1 MRKRMIALVL
11 AMAAVLGST
20 GCAARQQEPEKVSLT
35 MYLWDKTMTKA
46 LSLWLKDTFPEIDF
60 TFVVGY
66 NTVDFY
72 ADLNDRGAL
81 PDIITCRRFSL
92 NDAAGLSDSL
102 LDLSQTEVVGTFYDR
117 YLENN
122 REPGGAVRWL
132 PMCAEVDGYI
142 ANLDLFREY
151 GIALPTNYA
160 EFAEACRCFEEQGIN
175 GYVNDYD
182 EDYSCLEALQGCA
195 IPELMTME
203 GSLWRMRYESES
215 PDAPE
220 GLDDQVW
227 PRVFDRFRQYL
238 LDTRA
243 EAGDADMDY
252 DPMAPDFF
260 AGKIAIIRGTATDCE
275 MFRRNEGVNCAML
288 PYFGET
294 PEDSWLLTYPHCQ
307 VAVNRQVKNSP
318 EKYEAVQRVLSAM
331 FSQEGQSR
339 LEPSSALL
347 SYNKN
352 VQTKLGKAL
361 SLVEDCV
368 NRNHLY
374 MRLASTEFFSISADV
389 VRKMI
394 RGEYGAAEAYAD
406 FNAQLTV
413 HPAPTEPEVITT
425 QKTAYELAMGEHG
438 SPAASAVINT
448 AREQWGADVA
458 IGYSSVVAAPVFAGD
473 YTSQQ
478 LHWLTANRLRLRH
491 GSLTGAELETLLEW
505 LVNGKEDGAS
515 PVRGGLLPVTSGL
528 EYTVFTDNTDAY
540 TLTRVTRD
548 GKNLDKDAVYSV
560 LLLGDLNYIEA
571 SYYCGCPMPDS
582 LSDKLTAEPDDM
594 FGYTLLVSALD
605 GGNQLERPTD
615 YVAIRSRQ

>member
-1 MRKRMIALVL
+1 MRKKIIALVL
-11 AMAAVLGST
+11 ALAAVIGST
-20 GCAARQQEPEKVSLT
+20 GCAAKRKEPEKVSIT

-46 LSLWLKDTFPEIDF
+46 LSLWLEETFPEIDF

-72 ADLNDRGAL
+72 ADLNARGAL

-92 NDAAGLSDSL
+92 NDAATLSDSL

-142 ANLDLFREY
+142 ANLDLFRQY
-151 GIALPTNYA
+151 GIPLPTNYA
-160 EFAEACRCFEEQGIN
+160 EFADVCRRFEEQGIN

-203 GSLWRMRYESES
+203 GSLWRMAYESETT
-215 PDAPE
+215 DAPV
-220 GLDDQVW
+220 GLDGQVW

-238 LDTRA
+238 LDTRTEPADA
-243 EAGDADMDY
+243 EMDY
-252 DPMAPDFF
+252 DPMAPEFF
-260 AGKIAIIRGTATDCE
+260 AGKTAIIRGTATDCE
-275 MFRRNEGVNCAML
+275 MFRKNEGVNCAML

-294 PEDSWLLTYPHCQ
+294 AEDNWLLTYPHCQ
-307 VAVNRQVKNSP
+307 VAVNREVERSP
-318 EKYEAVQRVLSAM
+318 EKYAAVQRVLSAM

-352 VQTKLGKAL
+352 VRTELGVSL

-368 NRNHLY
+368 SRNHLY
-374 MRLASTEFFSISADV
+374 MRLASTEFFAVSADV

-394 RGEYGAAEAYAD
+394 RGEYGAAEAYTD
-406 FNAQLTV
+406 FNAQLTA
-413 HPAPTEPEVITT
+413 HSAPEDARVITT
-425 QKTAYELAMGEHG
+425 QKTAYDLAMGEHG

-458 IGYSSVVAAPVFAGD
+458 IGYSSVIAAPVFAGD
-473 YTSQQ
+473 YTEQQ
-478 LHWLTANRLRLRH
+478 LHWLTANRLRIRH
-491 GSLTGAELETLLEW
+491 GSLTGGELKELMGW
-505 LVNGKEDGAS
+505 LVNGKEDGAN

-528 EYTVFTDNTDAY
+528 EYTVFTGSANDY
-540 TLTRVTRD
+540 TLTRITRD
-548 GKNLDKDAVYSV
+548 GRDLDENTVYSV

-571 SYYCGCPMPDS
+571 SYYCGCPMPGS
-582 LSDKLTAEPDDM
+582 LSDKLVSEPVNEL
-594 FGYTLLVSALD
+594 GYTLLVSALD
-605 GGNQLERPTD
+605 GGKQLKTPTD
-615 YVAIRSRQ
+615 YVTIRSRQ

>member
-1 MRKRMIALVL
+1 MRKRIIALAL
-11 AMAAVLGST
+11 TLSAVFGIT
-20 GCAARQQEPEKVSLT
+20 GCAAKHQEPERVSLT

-46 LSLWLKDTFPEIDF
+46 LSLWLEERFPEIDF

-72 ADLNDRGAL
+72 ADLDARGAL

-92 NDAAGLSDSL
+92 NDAAKLSESL

-142 ANLDLFREY
+142 ANLDLFRQY
-151 GIALPTNYA
+151 GIPLPTNYG
-160 EFAEACRCFEEQGIN
+160 EFADVCRRFEEQGIH

-215 PDAPE
+215 PDAPV
-220 GLDDQVW
+220 GLDEQVW
-227 PRVFDRFRQYL
+227 PRVFDKFQQYL
-238 LDTRA
+238 LDTRT
-243 EAGDADMDY
+243 EEKDADMDY

-260 AGKIAIIRGTATDCE
+260 AGKTAIIRGTATDCE
-275 MFRRNEGVNCAML
+275 MFRRNQGINCAML
-288 PYFGET
+288 PYFGESA
-294 PEDSWLLTYPHCQ
+294 EDSWLLTYPHCQ
-307 VAVNRQVKNSP
+307 VAVNRQVAQSP
-318 EKYEAVQRVLSAM
+318 EKYTAVQKVLSAM

-352 VQTKLGKAL
+352 VRTELGTAL

-368 NRNHLY
+368 SRNHLY

-394 RGEYGAAEAYAD
+394 RGEYGAAEAYTD
-406 FNAQLTV
+406 FNAQLTA
-413 HPAPTEPEVITT
+413 HPAPEEPNVIST
-425 QKTAYELAMGEHG
+425 QKTAYDLSIGEHG

-448 AREQWGADVA
+448 ARAQWGADVA

-478 LHWLTANRLRLRH
+478 LHWLTANRLRIRH
-491 GSLTGAELETLLEW
+491 GSLTSGELEQLMGW
-505 LVNGKEDGAS
+505 LVNGREDGAS
-515 PVRGGLLPVTSGL
+515 PVRSGLLPVTSGL
-528 EYTVFTDNTDAY
+528 EYTVFNNSADHY
-540 TLTRVTRD
+540 TLTRLTRD
-548 GKNLDKDAVYSV
+548 GRDLDEDAVYSV

-571 SYYCGCPMPDS
+571 SYYCGCPMPEG
-582 LSDKLTAEPDDM
+582 LADKLTAEPDNVY
-594 FGYTLLVSALD
+594 GYTLLVSALD
-605 GGNQLERPTD
+605 GGKQLESPTD
-615 YVAIRSRQ
+615 YVTIRSRE